1 MGGPLSYF
9 HPPAGPPIIPG
20 PQCVVT
26 SPHYLLAREQQRC
39 VTPFYIGSHW
49 LFPFLTEL
57 KAGHPLLP
65 SHFIFYK
72 TPPSFHNLTKKF
84 KMRDKWPCSLLQTQL
99 SWSLCPGLVWA
110 SDVSIHGD
118 MSCEALGRD
127 RYPIP
132 FALSVMNWFRR
143 LQQRDSLRVYIVPPL
158 PMDKSLEPS
167 ALAAGCCFRLPD
179 SQYGPQS
186 GSGGQW
192 CDLLARGGN

>member
-1 MGGPLSYF
+1 
-9 HPPAGPPIIPG
+9 
-20 PQCVVT
+20 
-26 SPHYLLAREQQRC
+26 
-39 VTPFYIGSHW
+39 
-49 LFPFLTEL
+49 
-57 KAGHPLLP
+57 
-65 SHFIFYK
+65 
-72 TPPSFHNLTKKF
+72 
-84 KMRDKWPCSLLQTQL
+84 MRDKWPCSLLQTQL

>member
-1 MGGPLSYF
+1 M
-9 HPPAGPPIIPG
+9 
-20 PQCVVT
+20 
-26 SPHYLLAREQQRC
+26 
-39 VTPFYIGSHW
+39 
-49 LFPFLTEL
+49 
-57 KAGHPLLP
+57 
-65 SHFIFYK
+65 
-72 TPPSFHNLTKKF
+72 
-84 KMRDKWPCSLLQTQL
+84 
-99 SWSLCPGLVWA
+99 
-110 SDVSIHGD
+110 SIHGD

-186 GSGGQW
+186 GSGGQEH
-192 CDLLARGGN
+192 DSKLPQVLGTEEVRGFKHLTCWPETIQ

>member
-1 MGGPLSYF
+1 MVPSQQLNDLYLSN
-9 HPPAGPPIIPG
+9 PTNCSWISQSLMCQGI
-20 PQCVVT
+20 
-26 SPHYLLAREQQRC
+26 
-39 VTPFYIGSHW
+39 
-49 LFPFLTEL
+49 LFFFFFF
-57 KAGHPLLP
+57 LLP